1 MERPNSLWKWGIFY
15 FNPDDPALFIPKRS
29 GLGYT
34 LNFARRGSWA
44 VMALL
49 LAAILLPL
57 IFGISL
63 AQRR

>member
-34 LNFARRGSWA
+34 LNFGRRGSWA
-44 VMALL
+44 LMALL